1 MPRFSASAH
10 SYGSGFDTI
19 ATRDTFTDFRNWW
32 DRNCLV
38 ASEVPWQPRK
48 QKEDSLPIAA

>member
-1 MPRFSASAH
+1 MPRFSASTH

-19 ATRDTFTDFRNWW
+19 ATRDTFADFRSWW

-38 ASEVPWQPRK
+38 AAEMPWQPRK
-48 QKEDSLPIAA
+48 QTQDSLPIAA